1 MTMDVGNPIHWL
13 RGLGLIEWAHDE
25 RPYAALL
32 EALTLDRAEQQ
43 ATVDEMEATSR
54 RDPADLAEQH
64 VEFAEEELERARGEL
79 GTFRVALE
87 DLAARGGASDVGLQD
102 PTGPGTPAEVPYDS
116 GDPVQNAQADALIQF
131 VVRPGYGEV
140 RTEEPAPGR
149 YVYYVRADWPRLRQ
163 LADEAGHALPL

>member
-13 RGLGLIEWAHDE
+13 RGLGLIQWGVDE

-32 EALTLDRAEQQ
+32 EALTLDRAEQT
-43 ATVDEMEATSR
+43 ATVNEMEATSR
-54 RDPADLAEQH
+54 RDPAALAEEH
-64 VEFAEEELERARGEL
+64 VDAAEEDLERARGEL

-87 DLAARGGASDVGLQD
+87 DLAARGGTA
-102 PTGPGTPAEVPYDS
+102 GTPAEVPYDS
-116 GDPVQNAQADALIQF
+116 SDPVQNAQADALIQF

-149 YVYYVRADWPRLRQ
+149 YVYHLRADWPRLRE
-163 LADEAGHALPL
+163 LADQAGHPLPL